1 MDSQLRDLYQELIL
15 DHKRHP
21 RNFHAMADATR
32 VVEGHNPLC
41 GDHLHLYVK
50 LEGERIADV
59 SFVGEGCAIS
69 TASASLLT
77 EALKGKSVAEA
88 EALVAQMVELL
99 TADGKTTD
107 PMALGKLGVLAGVRD
122 YPSRV
127 KCAMLPW
134 RTLEA
139 ALSPES
145 PAAVSTE
152 S

>member
-1 MDSQLRDLYQELIL
+1 MEHELRDLYQELIL
-15 DHKRHP
+15 DHKRRP
-21 RNFHAMADATR
+21 RNFREMADANR

-41 GDHLHLYVK
+41 GDHLHLFVK
-50 LEGERIADV
+50 VEEGRIADV
-59 SFVGEGCAIS
+59 SFVGQGCAIS

-77 EALKGKSVAEA
+77 EILKGKTVAEA
-88 EALVAQMVELL
+88 QTLIEQMTGLL
-99 TADGKTTD
+99 TAPQPPLD

-139 ALSPES
+139 AIAET
-145 PAAVSTE
+145 PATTVSTE
-152 S
+152 

>member
-1 MDSQLRDLYQELIL
+1 MDAALRDLYQELIL

-21 RNFHAMADATR
+21 RNFHPLPKADR

-50 LEGERIADV
+50 LDSDRIAAV

-77 EALKGKSVAEA
+77 ETLKGKTVAEA
-88 EALVAQMVELL
+88 EALLGQMVELL
-99 TADGKTTD
+99 TAPQPPAD

-139 ALSPES
+139 ALSEGG
-145 PAAVSTE
+145 ATAVSTE
-152 S
+152 

>member
-1 MDSQLRDLYQELIL
+1 MEQELRDLYQELIL

-21 RNFHAMADATR
+21 RNFHEMADATR
-32 VVEGHNPLC
+32 TVEGHNPLC
-41 GDHLHLYVK
+41 GDHLRLFVK
-50 LEGERIADV
+50 LEAGRIADV

-77 EALKGKSVAEA
+77 EALKGKTVEEA
-88 EALVAQMVELL
+88 ETLLSKMVELL
-99 TADGKTTD
+99 TASEAPTD

-139 ALSPES
+139 ALSDDA
-145 PAAVSTE
+145 PAAISTE
-152 S
+152 